1 MRLDEIETQELL
13 RKYSHPTEVGLVRY
27 SDFCDNLNHVFSDA
41 ADPARAVEE
50 AKSTPLMGGADLE
63 RLVQVMKGFNH
74 EIVSKR
80 ILLKPGFHDF
90 DRAKSQHVT
99 SHQFVRVLKTL
110 GLMPPNPV
118 DFSLITR
125 RYCDLGNTQEINYWK
140 FCSDVDRPE
149 AIYPP
154 YVAKNPVKE
163 WVYDHGV
170 HRQQTSTFFK

>member
-13 RKYSHPTEVGLVRY
+13 RKYAHPTEVGLVRY
-27 SDFCDNLNHVFSDA
+27 SDFCDNLNHVFSDL
-41 ADPARAVEE
+41 ADPSRAVEE

-99 SHQFVRVLKTL
+99 SH
-110 GLMPPNPV
+110 
-118 DFSLITR
+118 
-125 RYCDLGNTQEINYWK
+125 
-140 FCSDVDRPE
+140 
-149 AIYPP
+149 
-154 YVAKNPVKE
+154 
-163 WVYDHGV
+163 
-170 HRQQTSTFFK
+170 